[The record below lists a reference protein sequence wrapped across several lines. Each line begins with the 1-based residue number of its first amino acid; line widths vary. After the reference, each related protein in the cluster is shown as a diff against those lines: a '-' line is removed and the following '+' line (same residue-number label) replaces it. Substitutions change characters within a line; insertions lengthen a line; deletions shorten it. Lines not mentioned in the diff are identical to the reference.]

1 MSNIDLKRRLD
12 EQSFNKLRE
21 LIKTKTNIQNIDEK
35 NIVIIKEAIN
45 LLRSWLEEVYLIDK
59 PFVSQDDSGFDI
71 NNIFKD
77 NDNN

>member
-21 LIKTKTNIQNIDEK
+21 LIKTKTYIQNIDEK

-71 NNIFKD
+71 NNLFKD

>member
-1 MSNIDLKRRLD
+1 MSNIDLKKRLD

-21 LIKTKTNIQNIDEK
+21 LIKKKTDIQNIDEK

-71 NNIFKD
+71 NNLFKD